1 MKALVLTGPGKIE
14 ISEMP
19 KPILGPGQVLIRIKS
34 ATLNRRDQ
42 WIREGKYPEIKF
54 GVILGSD
61 GCGVVEEVYDEVN
74 RPWVGHEVV
83 INPNND
89 WGDNPE
95 VQSGRYSILGMP
107 KHGTFADYIA
117 VNVDRIQHKPSHLDH
132 RQAAALPLGG
142 LTSYRA
148 LFRKGGLREG
158 QNVLISGFGGGV
170 AQVAFLFAVAAGANV
185 YVNTSSEEK
194 LEKAIKLGAKGGY
207 NYKKE
212 NTFRDLWKTKGGFDL
227 ILDSAGGDSINAFIK
242 ILKPSG
248 KLVFY
253 GASTGLP
260 SSGLDLY
267 RMFWRQLSL
276 QGSTMGN
283 DEEFIHMVQ
292 FVSKHK
298 IMPLV
303 DSIRPFEKIISGF
316 DDIGGTKRV
325 GKIVVELG

>member
-1 MKALVLTGPGKIE
+1 
-14 ISEMP
+14 MP
-19 KPILGPGQVLIRIKS
+19 I
-34 ATLNRRDQ
+34 
-42 WIREGKYPEIKF
+42 
-54 GVILGSD
+54 
-61 GCGVVEEVYDEVN
+61 
-74 RPWVGHEVV
+74 
-83 INPNND
+83 
-89 WGDNPE
+89 
-95 VQSGRYSILGMP
+95 
-107 KHGTFADYIA
+107 HGTFAEYIV

-148 LFRKGGLREG
+148 LFRKGGLKAG

-170 AQVAFLFAVAAGANV
+170 AQLAFLFALAAGANV

-227 ILDSAGGDSINAFIK
+227 ILDSAGGDNINAFIK

-260 SSGLDLY
+260 SGVDLY
-267 RMFWRQLSL
+267 RMFWRQLSM

-283 DEEFIHMVQ
+283 DEEFVHMIQ
-292 FVSKHK
+292 FVNKHK
-298 IMPLV
+298 ILPLV
-303 DSIRPFEKIISGF
+303 DSIRPFDKIVSAF
-316 DDIGGTKRV
+316 DDIGGTKRL
-325 GKIVVELG
+325 GKIVVEIGL